1 MSMHHEFI
9 KTEGSKHTIIFPNK
23 TELVKNYCYQT
34 FRKITEEKK
43 GMEIIHVYNL

>member
-9 KTEGSKHTIIFPNK
+9 KNEGIKHKMIFPNK
-23 TELVKNYCYQT
+23 TNLVKNSTYQT